1 MTFRWFNITEVFK
14 KIQRFLT
21 KAKVADEVHGFTLVE
36 MLVSILIFSVIMAGM
51 FTFLWG
57 ASSHWQTGKNSAE
70 MTDNARIGL
79 NRMTREIR
87 QASIVTVAQANQISF
102 SVDFGTG
109 AEVITYGFT
118 PGDNGNPGFIWRS
131 TTSASGVQLTLV
143 SDVQSMQFSY
153 YGNDYKCDADGDG
166 VINWSELVACSISP
180 ASKVARVDISL
191 AMRAGNENNQMFT
204 DQAWLRNRVV

>member
-1 MTFRWFNITEVFK
+1 MLDVSEKLRYFFDPNSNLGTE
-14 KIQRFLT
+14 
-21 KAKVADEVHGFTLVE
+21 EHGFTLVE

-57 ASSHWQTGKNSAE
+57 ASSHWQTGKNSAD
-70 MTDNARIGL
+70 MTDNARTGL

-87 QASIVTVAQANQISF
+87 QASIVTAAQINQISF

-118 PGDNGNPGFIWRS
+118 PGDNGAPGLIWRS
-131 TTSASGVQLTLV
+131 TTSAPDVQLTLV

-153 YGNDYKCDADGDG
+153 YGNDYKCDADGNG
-166 VINWSELVACSISP
+166 VINWSELVACSTSP
-180 ASKVARVDISL
+180 ASKIARVDISL
-191 AMRAGNENNQMFT
+191 AMRAGNENDQTFT
-204 DQAWLRNRVV
+204 DQAWLRNRVI